1 MPAPSAIKPAMGIA
15 PWLPSAAN
23 ECMTGKGSSVGLG
36 VGVGVSVGVLVGVAV
51 WVELGSTNPVG
62 LGKTVDDAC
71 NVTAASTIPPTV
83 VAVQVGGSI
92 RGVSVAVGRTSVG
105 GNPGGGKGFIDVF
118 GLINIAMY
126 IVNRAAPAS
135 KDSTARMFQMGRC
148 IVVYAFPSAG
158 AVE

>member
-1 MPAPSAIKPAMGIA
+1 MAV
-15 PWLPSAAN
+15 
-23 ECMTGKGSSVGLG
+23 GSLVRVGRGVSVRVG
-36 VGVGVSVGVLVGVAV
+36 VLVGFGVLVIVGVSVGVLVGVAV
-51 WVELGSTNPVG
+51 LVELGSTNPVG
-62 LGKTVDDAC
+62 LGKAVEDAC

-158 AVE
+158 TVE